1 MTAKNNLA
9 LWDAVSTTDP
19 ADAKF
24 VNQRGGFHA
33 IDAYSQIRRA
43 TEVWGPVGLG
53 WGWTVEWADGPN
65 CVIARVTVWYDEE
78 SNAVNHVGCASWG
91 SSERTDTDAPKK
103 ALTDGVTKCLSLLG
117 FNADVFMGKFDS
129 NKYTVVPGAPAA
141 FPPSLAYQP
150 PPEGEGWSSGSGK
163 QYPQPQP
170 AGEGWLDQTLRFGKF
185 KGKTWRFLAEDNNGE
200 DPKKIVGWLQW
211 AIETPWNPETGDPK
225 FRESNAESQRRARAV
240 IAMIEDRPATVEEPH
255 IPTADNRI
263 RQEAEE
269 ASADDFFDHLE
280 QSSEE
285 VPF

>member
-1 MTAKNNLA
+1 MATKNNLA

-53 WGWTVEWADGPN
+53 WGWTVEWAEGPR
-65 CVIARVTVWYDEE
+65 CVIARVTVWYDAE

-91 SSERTDTDAPKK
+91 SDERIDTDAPKK

-163 QYPQPQP
+163 QYPQP
-170 AGEGWLDQTLRFGKF
+170 AGGSWLDETLRFGKF
-185 KGKTWRFLAEDNNGE
+185 KGRTWGSLAEDNGE
-200 DPKKIVGWLQW
+200 DPKSVVGWLEW
-211 AIETPWNPETGDPK
+211 AIEAPWNPETGDPK

-240 IAMIEDRPATVEEPH
+240 IAMIEDRPAAVEEPH
-255 IPTADNRI
+255 ISTADNRI
-263 RQEAEE
+263 QGAD
-269 ASADDFFDHLE
+269 ADDFFDHLP
-280 QSSEE
+280 QRDDP
-285 VPF
+285 PF